1 MNKRIEQ
8 YIKENEMNMMPHFDR
23 HQYKKGVKAQ
33 DRIPRYYLISS
44 EFGEVASVIYPD
56 CTYER
61 FLERM
66 LGAAIEE
73 AERLTLLIDAMEDDY
88 NRLCEDY
95 TALKEEYEV
104 E

>member
-1 MNKRIEQ
+1 MDSRIEQ
-8 YIKENEMNMMPHFDR
+8 YVEKNKMNMMPHFDR

-61 FLERM
+61 FLEQM

-73 AERLTLLIDAMEDDY
+73 AERLTDICHELEDEVSEAYDELY
-88 NRLCEDY
+88 CL
-95 TALKEEYEV
+95 TAII
-104 E
+104 